1 MESRART
8 FFLFYDMNEL
18 CPNEVQFRDRKL
30 SVNVFIIKK
39 LANVAGFKFSCGR
52 RNSLDEKPLLIFDA
66 IARGSV
72 FLGLHW
78 VLHVVMNEDP
88 DFAKYVMPQ
97 DPNVMNLD
105 SLNRSKT
112 SISIYIYFKYFYTI
126 LQTWRQFTLQIIR
139 WPKNELRFLR
149 IRIFIYRT
157 TSSLSFVRRSRVQAR
172 KRENN
177 AQRVSPFGVTE
188 AEGVVTHHSQRKQRQ
203 IRGQLHGRETG
214 TEVGDENEENVKL
227 SRRIVVVV
235 VSNIATLWSL
245 SSALLTSSLFLSLF
259 LSPSL
264 SRTTATSRVA
274 AAPCC
279 FTRYRFVT
287 ERINSRRRYQ
297 PTEKH
302 DPWNRESCCP
312 CRHHETS
319 LRYLQRE
326 QAFHRAC
333 ATAHGAIT
341 FYGGGGGGRCV

>member
-1 MESRART
+1 
-8 FFLFYDMNEL
+8 
-18 CPNEVQFRDRKL
+18 
-30 SVNVFIIKK
+30 
-39 LANVAGFKFSCGR
+39 
-52 RNSLDEKPLLIFDA
+52 
-66 IARGSV
+66 
-72 FLGLHW
+72 
-78 VLHVVMNEDP
+78 
-88 DFAKYVMPQ
+88 MPQ

-112 SISIYIYFKYFYTI
+112 SISIYIYFKYFDTI

-227 SRRIVVVV
+227 SRRVVVVV

-264 SRTTATSRVA
+264 LFHERRQRLELLPLLAVLRGIVSWQNGLTAEGDINRRKSTILEIGNRA
-274 AAPCC
+274 AL
-279 FTRYRFVT
+279 V
-287 ERINSRRRYQ
+287 
-297 PTEKH
+297 
-302 DPWNRESCCP
+302 
-312 CRHHETS
+312 
-319 LRYLQRE
+319 
-326 QAFHRAC
+326 
-333 ATAHGAIT
+333 AIT
-341 FYGGGGGGRCV
+341 RHL